1 MNLIPTYHH
10 NRGLPSTSSCSPV
23 SPHTVHSHTLL
34 SYGHISCAYSVYTV
48 LSKYAVCF
56 SGINAFKS
64 DKILPGILRRL
75 LKQDI
80 VRRYTLEEVQA
91 HNYTL
96 YRAGVS
102 ASSFTLVIEGYV
114 EVEVGRDGMKFEA
127 GPFHYFGVQALQTDS
142 EYVPDFTVRPTSDCL
157 VLVITR
163 NQYSKACRATEFQQ
177 TKEQES
183 SFSNQSNT
191 RNHLSPCEATKSPRS
206 TPSPSNLK
214 SKSTS
219 QLKSM
224 ATRKRR
230 QSNKKSGKVE
240 VQLLLEESLSEED
253 GEGGEE
259 SDEVFPTPTT
269 RSLDALRDAS
279 GGRTD
284 LSHPVTVEVEMH
296 SAGEETQC
304 RTSSPILVEEPPSV
318 SSSQL

>member
-10 NRGLPSTSSCSPV
+10 NRGLLSTNSCPPV
-23 SPHTVHSHTLL
+23 SPHMLL
-34 SYGHISCAYSVYTV
+34 GYGHISYVCTV
-48 LSKYAVCF
+48 LSKYAICIA
-56 SGINAFKS
+56 GIDAFKS
-64 DKILPGILRRL
+64 DKVLPGILRRL
-75 LKQDI
+75 LNQDI

-102 ASSFTLVIEGYV
+102 ASSFTLVIEGHV

-127 GPFHYFGVQALQTDS
+127 GPFHYFGVHALQTDG

-157 VLVITR
+157 VLVITS

-177 TKEQES
+177 TKEHES

-191 RNHLSPCEATKSPRS
+191 HNHLSPCEATKSPTS

-219 QLKSM
+219 QLKS
-224 ATRKRR
+224 RKHR
-230 QSNKKSGKVE
+230 QSNNKSRELE

-253 GEGGEE
+253 GEGGEK
-259 SDEVFPTPTT
+259 SDEVLPTPTT
-269 RSLDALRDAS
+269 RSPDALRDAS
-279 GGRTD
+279 GRKAG
-284 LSHPVTVEVEMH
+284 LSRPVTVEVEMH
-296 SAGEETQC
+296 GAGESTAKY
-304 RTSSPILVEEPPSV
+304 RTSSPTLVEEPPSV